1 MTTQSPKTPSTGP
14 KGAATPQA
22 RAGRPGAVGLL
33 PLPTG
38 VNAPED
44 RCVQRI
50 VVGVDGSVASKV
62 ALRWAA
68 DIAGCIGAGL
78 EVIRVWHYPP
88 PYHEW
93 DARPSSYGFLPLVP
107 NHDLAERMA
116 RQELADTTVEVLGP
130 EPAVPLTERVIQGQ
144 AADVLIEASTEAQLL
159 VVGRRGHSGLAA
171 LLLGSV
177 ARACTEHAHC
187 PVVVVPAGV
196 DEPMAGEQAQVAI
209 QQGEVT

>member
-1 MTTQSPKTPSTGP
+1 M
-14 KGAATPQA
+14 
-22 RAGRPGAVGLL
+22 
-33 PLPTG
+33 
-38 VNAPED
+38 
-44 RCVQRI
+44 QRI

-68 DIAGCIGAGL
+68 GIAGRIGAGL
-78 EVIRVWHYPP
+78 ELIRVWHYPP
-88 PYHEW
+88 PYREW

-107 NHDLAERMA
+107 DHDLAERMA

-130 EPAVPLTERVIQGQ
+130 EPAVPLTKRVIKGQ

-159 VVGRRGHSGLAA
+159 VVGRRGHSRLAV

-187 PVVVVPAGV
+187 PVVIVPARV
-196 DEPMAGEQAQVAI
+196 DEPVTGEQAQTAI